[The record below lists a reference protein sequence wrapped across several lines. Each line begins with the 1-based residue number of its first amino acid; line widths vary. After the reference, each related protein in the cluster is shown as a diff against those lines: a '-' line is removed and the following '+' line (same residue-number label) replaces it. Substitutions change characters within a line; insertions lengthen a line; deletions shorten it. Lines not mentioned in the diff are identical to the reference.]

1 MHLELSEDQAVE
13 LERLAAAA
21 VTELGQEI
29 AISHED
35 QHRAQLLVRRDLLAA
50 AREALRGER
59 GERGGALGGGRASP
73 SGRPDPERVWTAEVV
88 FSEDEERTRADAR
101 MRAAQRDWHGWGR
114 ARRNPADPD
123 VPLVGEELA
132 AARALVDLAHQLL
145 DAAAQR
151 VEVFERRPVHL
162 HT

>member
-13 LERLAAAA
+13 LERHLTAA
-21 VTELGQEI
+21 VAELGQEI
-29 AISHED
+29 AITHED
-35 QHRAQLLVRRDLLAA
+35 QHRAQRRDLLAA
-50 AREALRGER
+50 VRETLRGQ
-59 GERGGALGGGRASP
+59 GGGSGGPGGRRAAP
-73 SGRPDPERVWTAEVV
+73 SGRSEPERVWTAEVA

-114 ARRNPADPD
+114 ARRNPTDPD

-162 HT
+162 HP

>member
-13 LERLAAAA
+13 LERLVTAA
-21 VTELGQEI
+21 VAELGQEI
-29 AISHED
+29 AITHED

-59 GERGGALGGGRASP
+59 GERGALGGGRGAP
-73 SGRPDPERVWTAEVV
+73 AGRSDPERVWTAEVA

-114 ARRNPADPD
+114 ARRNPTDPD

-151 VEVFERRPVHL
+151 VEVYERRPVHL